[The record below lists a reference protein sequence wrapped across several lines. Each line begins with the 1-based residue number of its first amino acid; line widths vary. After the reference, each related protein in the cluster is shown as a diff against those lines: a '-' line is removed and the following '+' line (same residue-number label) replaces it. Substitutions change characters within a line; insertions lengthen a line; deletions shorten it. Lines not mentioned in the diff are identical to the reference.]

1 MMIKEDN
8 NESDL
13 NLNSLY
19 PMINTQLNVN
29 VEVEAETSPLM
40 HSIQHMYIP
49 GCHSQE
55 NRRYERIR
63 FLGRRNI

>member
-1 MMIKEDN
+1 MMIEEDN

-19 PMINTQLNVN
+19 PMINTQLNV
-29 VEVEAETSPLM
+29 EVETETSPLM

-49 GCHSQE
+49 GCHSQ
-55 NRRYERIR
+55 
-63 FLGRRNI
+63 